1 MCRPKMLFVNLN
13 AKNQSVGLVTGKIVK
28 GAWLTS
34 NWVRRILAAR
44 HQRRPSEQP
53 VPVLEAP
60 QRRVSHGRCLKVVP
74 FAILTVVTPSNLIG
88 RSGPRRRDCALVTP
102 DPTESNG
109 ALDAKARKS
118 SPLPPAARNR
128 AARPLHDRVHGGQDR
143 FTKPRR
149 RSSAETASAVRRMR

>member
-1 MCRPKMLFVNLN
+1 
-13 AKNQSVGLVTGKIVK
+13 VK
-28 GAWLTS
+28 DAWLTS

-60 QRRVSHGRCLKVVP
+60 QQARVAWALFEGRPVRHSN
-74 FAILTVVTPSNLIG
+74 VVTPSNLIG
-88 RSGPRRRDCALVTP
+88 RSGPRRGDCALVTP

-118 SPLPPAARNR
+118 SPLSPAARNR

-143 FTKPRR
+143 FTSPRR